1 MSVFSQ
7 IATYVEGLLQ
17 QLHYLQFENYYL
29 RHLLT
34 AMASKIQVL
43 ENLQIENDHLRHS
56 LSTTTI
62 QLQELR
68 LNSRSQKLRNDDV
81 DSEAETV
88 TL

>member
-1 MSVFSQ
+1 
-7 IATYVEGLLQ
+7 
-17 QLHYLQFENYYL
+17 
-29 RHLLT
+29 
-34 AMASKIQVL
+34 MASKIQVL